1 MRKTLLVMII
11 SGLLVAALSLPALA
25 QQRSPARKGFVGF
38 SCEPP
43 RFQVFEAANP
53 YGGLI
58 MMDTKTGESWQRII
72 VNSPKGIQ
80 IRWLPLERGG
90 PKEGEAIIW
99 Q

>member
-1 MRKTLLVMII
+1 MRKPLLIMIV
-11 SGLLVAALSLPALA
+11 SMLLAAALALPALA
-25 QQRSPARKGFVGF
+25 QQSPARKGYVGF

-43 RFQVFEAANP
+43 RFQVFEAPNP

-58 MMDTKTGESWQRII
+58 MLDTKTGASWQRII
-72 VNSPKGIQ
+72 VNSPQGIQ

>member
-1 MRKTLLVMII
+1 MRKTLLIAALC
-11 SGLLVAALSLPALA
+11 GLLAAALALPALA
-25 QQRSPARKGFVGF
+25 QQGPARKGFVGF

-43 RFQVFEAANP
+43 RFQIFEAANP

-72 VNSPKGIQ
+72 VNSPKGIK
-80 IRWLPLERGG
+80 IRWMPLERSG

>member
-1 MRKTLLVMII
+1 MRKPLLIMII
-11 SGLLVAALSLPALA
+11 SMFLVGALALPALA
-25 QQRSPARKGFVGF
+25 QQSPARKGYVGF
-38 SCEPP
+38 TCEPP
-43 RFQVFEAANP
+43 RFQVFEAPNP

-58 MMDTKTGESWQRII
+58 MMDTKTGASWQRII

>member
-1 MRKTLLVMII
+1 MRKTLLATLIAA
-11 SGLLVAALSLPALA
+11 LLVATLALPALA
-25 QQRSPARKGFVGF
+25 QQSPARKGFLGF
-38 SCEPP
+38 TCEPP
-43 RFQVFEAANP
+43 RFQIFEAPNP

-58 MMDTKTGESWQRII
+58 MMDTKTGTSWQRII

>member
-1 MRKTLLVMII
+1 MRKPILIALLG
-11 SGLLVAALSLPALA
+11 GLLIAALALPALA
-25 QQRSPARKGFVGF
+25 QNTPARKGFVGF

-43 RFQVFEAANP
+43 RFQVFEAPNP

-72 VNSPKGIQ
+72 VNSPAGIQ
-80 IRWLPLERGG
+80 IRWLPLARGG
-90 PKEGEAIIW
+90 AKEGESIIW

>member
-1 MRKTLLVMII
+1 MRKTILIAI
-11 SGLLVAALSLPALA
+11 TCGLLAAALALPALA

-38 SCEPP
+38 TCEPP

-72 VNSPKGIQ
+72 LNSPKGIQ

-90 PKEGEAIIW
+90 AKEGEAIIW